1 MPLEFSLIL
10 PLASRL
16 LHPYSTDNKT
26 SKLVVKRF
34 STERDTQ
41 RGSESYMKKRRGKKE
56 KEVSRR
62 RKSGT
67 QEERDIS
74 MQYSV
79 PYVFSTAQNTHRE
92 SQNWVEK
99 GGGRRKYKLFGG

>member
-1 MPLEFSLIL
+1 M
-10 PLASRL
+10 
-16 LHPYSTDNKT
+16 
-26 SKLVVKRF
+26 KRF

-41 RGSESYMKKRRGKKE
+41 IGSQSYMKKRRGRKE
-56 KEVSRR
+56 IEVSRR
-62 RKSGT
+62 RKRGT
-67 QEERDIS
+67 QEERDRS

-99 GGGRRKYKLFGG
+99 GGGRRKYRLSGDKKESQKGGESNQTSKHTPK